1 MASKSLLSL
10 RPWRRSCPVPQPSSK
25 PATVRHPVC
34 ARLYA
39 RQAEHAG
46 ELGLAERR
54 EALLDGLSGHIVEIG
69 AGTGANLRHY
79 PASVAEVLAVEPEPY
94 LRARLSEAAT
104 QSGTSVTVVDALA
117 EALPFEDASLDAAVA
132 CLVLC
137 SVADPRRTLAEL
149 ARVLRPGGELR
160 FLEHVA
166 SSRAG
171 RRRVQRAADATI
183 WPRLSG
189 GCHLGRDTMGD
200 IVAAGF
206 VIEREGRF
214 SFGIPPLDPPK
225 THVLGRA
232 RRKLTAS
239 GLGVGQ
245 RGVGPGSRR
254 AR

>member
-1 MASKSLLSL
+1 MTSTSLFSL
-10 RPWRRSCPVPQPSSK
+10 RPWRRRCPVPQPSSK
-25 PATVRHPVC
+25 AVTVRHPVC

-39 RQAEHAG
+39 RQAEHAD

-54 EALLDGLSGHIVEIG
+54 EALLDGLRGRIIEIG

-79 PASVAEVLAVEPEPY
+79 PASVAEVVAVEPEPY
-94 LRARLSEAAT
+94 LRRRLSEAAT
-104 QSGTSVTVVDALA
+104 LGPTPVTVVDSLA

-132 CLVLC
+132 SLVLC
-137 SVADPRRTLAEL
+137 SVADPRRVLAEL

-160 FLEHVA
+160 FLEHVP
-166 SSRAG
+166 SPRAG

-189 GCHLGRDTMGD
+189 GCHLGRDTEGD
-200 IVAAGF
+200 ITAAGF
-206 VIEREGRF
+206 VIEREERF

-232 RRKLTAS
+232 RRGA
-239 GLGVGQ
+239 
-245 RGVGPGSRR
+245 
-254 AR
+254 

>member
-1 MASKSLLSL
+1 MASNSLLCL
-10 RPWRRSCPVPQPSSK
+10 RPWRRSCPVPQPLAK
-25 PATVRHPVC
+25 TATVRHPVC

-39 RQAEHAG
+39 RQAEQAD

-54 EALLDGLSGHIVEIG
+54 QALLEGLSGRIIEIG

-79 PASVAEVLAVEPEPY
+79 PASVAEVVAVEPEPY
-94 LRARLSEAAT
+94 LRRRLSEAAA
-104 QSGTSVTVVDALA
+104 QSRTPVTVVDALA

-137 SVADPRRTLAEL
+137 SVADPRRVLAEL

-166 SSRAG
+166 SPRAG

-183 WPRLSG
+183 WPLLSG
-189 GCHLGRDTMGD
+189 GCHLGRDTTSD
-200 IVAAGF
+200 IMAAGF
-206 VIEREGRF
+206 AIERQERF

-225 THVLGRA
+225 THVRGRA
-232 RRKLTAS
+232 RRGT
-239 GLGVGQ
+239 
-245 RGVGPGSRR
+245 
-254 AR
+254 